1 MLAGRGDRI
10 EATGA
15 ARPERREVAVLCGV
29 GLDCGFGGIG
39 TGFGSVESLACR
51 ESAFDRGTR
60 DSGMV
65 ETISAAEFRDLIDAR
80 RRGDRSFA
88 VVDTRPEES
97 FAGWRVADSIHYF
110 HKPHLS
116 FDVDDFERDTGLSA
130 DDTVVALC
138 AKGKAS
144 RDLAAEL
151 DATGYEDVVVVDD
164 GMRGWS
170 AVYDRTAVPLPDRAA
185 AAPPLDLVQIQ
196 RRAKGCLGYLV
207 VGGREAGDADRVPRI
222 PGDSTDS
229 DRVAV
234 ADSDG
239 SDRVAVAVDVSR
251 HTDEWVAAAADRDA
265 SIAAV
270 LDTHVHADH
279 LSGGRALADDL
290 GVPYYL
296 PAAAAD
302 RDVAHA
308 FEPIGRNE
316 TLDVGGVDLKALA
329 TPGHTDDGASYLVGD
344 AAVLT
349 GDTLFTDSVG
359 RTELQFSAGGD
370 DDAGPD
376 AAAGAAARRLYD
388 SLHGTLLAE
397 PDGVI
402 VCPGHFAVASD
413 GTTGDAVPGEPV
425 VTTVGAAR
433 RGIGV
438 LGLDREGFVEKITR
452 TLPEKP
458 PNYESVI
465 AANRGVE
472 SPPDETAAI
481 ELELGPNRCAAEP
494 DASSTADD

>member
-1 MLAGRGDRI
+1 
-10 EATGA
+10 
-15 ARPERREVAVLCGV
+15 
-29 GLDCGFGGIG
+29 
-39 TGFGSVESLACR
+39 
-51 ESAFDRGTR
+51 
-60 DSGMV
+60 MV
-65 ETISAAEFRDLIDAR
+65 ETISADEFRDRIDAR
-80 RRGDRSFA
+80 RRGDRSFT

-97 FAGWRVADSIHYF
+97 FEGWRVADAVHYF
-110 HKPHLS
+110 YKPFHE
-116 FDVDDFERDTGLSA
+116 FDLADFERETGLSP
-130 DDTVVALC
+130 DDSVVTLC

-144 RDLAAEL
+144 DDFAAEL
-151 DATGYEDVVVVDD
+151 AAAGYEDVTVVAD

-170 AVYDRTAVPLPDRAA
+170 AVYDRTDVPLPDALDD
-185 AAPPLDLVQIQ
+185 APPIDLVQVQ
-196 RRAKGCLGYLV
+196 RRAKGCLGYLA
-207 VGGREAGDADRVPRI
+207 VGGREPGEADHVPAGAPADDAD
-222 PGDSTDS
+222 GA

-234 ADSDG
+234 AI
-239 SDRVAVAVDVSR
+239 DVSR
-251 HTDEWVAAAADRDA
+251 HGDEWVAAAAERDA

-329 TPGHTDDGASYLVGD
+329 TPGHTDDGASYLIGG

-349 GDTLFTDSVG
+349 GDTLFTEGVG
-359 RTELQFSAGGD
+359 RTELQFSAGGGD
-370 DDAGPD
+370 ES
-376 AAAGAAARRLYD
+376 AAGGDGDEGAAGAARRLYD

-397 PDGVI
+397 PDDVA
-402 VCPGHFAVASD
+402 VCPGHFAVAND
-413 GTTGDAVPGEPV
+413 GTTGGAEPGDPV
-425 VTTVGAAR
+425 FTTVGDAR
-433 RGIGV
+433 RGIEV
-438 LGLDREGFVEKITR
+438 LDLDRDDFVDRITR

-494 DASSTADD
+494 DAAPAADDD

>member
-1 MLAGRGDRI
+1 
-10 EATGA
+10 
-15 ARPERREVAVLCGV
+15 
-29 GLDCGFGGIG
+29 
-39 TGFGSVESLACR
+39 
-51 ESAFDRGTR
+51 
-60 DSGMV
+60 MV
-65 ETISAAEFRDLIDAR
+65 ETISADEFRDRIDAR

-97 FAGWRVADSIHYF
+97 FEGWRVADAIHYF
-110 HKPHLS
+110 YKPFHE
-116 FDVDDFERDTGLSA
+116 FDVDDFERETGLSP
-130 DDTVVALC
+130 DDSVITLC

-144 RDLAAEL
+144 DDFAAEL
-151 DATGYEDVVVVDD
+151 ESAGYDDVTVVGD

-170 AVYDRTAVPLPDRAA
+170 AVYDRTPVPLPDAPD
-185 AAPPLDLVQIQ
+185 AAPALDVVQVQ

-207 VGGREAGDADRVPRI
+207 VGGREAGEADHVL
-222 PGDSTDS
+222 
-229 DRVAV
+229 
-234 ADSDG
+234 ADSDDM
-239 SDRVAVAVDVSR
+239 DRIAVAVDVSR
-251 HTDEWVAAAADRDA
+251 HGDEWVEAAAEYDA

-296 PAAAAD
+296 PAAAAG

-316 TLDVGGVDLKALA
+316 TLDVGGVELKALA
-329 TPGHTDDGASYLVGD
+329 TPGHTDDGASYLVGG

-359 RTELQFSAGGD
+359 RTELQFSAGD
-370 DDAGPD
+370 DEKNESETG
-376 AAAGAAARRLYD
+376 AAGAARRLYD
-388 SLHGTLLAE
+388 SLRGTLLAQ
-397 PDGVI
+397 PDAVV
-402 VCPGHFAVASD
+402 VCPGHFAVAND
-413 GTTGDAVPGEPV
+413 GTTGDVEPGEPV
-425 VTTVGAAR
+425 FTTVGSAR
-433 RGIGV
+433 RQIEI
-438 LGLDREGFVEKITR
+438 LGLDATEFVERITR

-494 DASSTADD
+494 DAGSAADDD

>member
-1 MLAGRGDRI
+1 
-10 EATGA
+10 
-15 ARPERREVAVLCGV
+15 
-29 GLDCGFGGIG
+29 
-39 TGFGSVESLACR
+39 
-51 ESAFDRGTR
+51 
-60 DSGMV
+60 MV
-65 ETISAAEFRDLIDAR
+65 EAISADEFRDRIDER
-80 RRGDRSFA
+80 RRGERSFA

-97 FAGWRVADSIHYF
+97 FEGWRVADALHYF
-110 HKPHLS
+110 YKPFHE
-116 FDVDDFERDTGLSA
+116 FDVDDFERETGLSP
-130 DDTVVALC
+130 DDSVITLC

-144 RDLAAEL
+144 DDFAAEL
-151 DATGYEDVVVVDD
+151 DAAGYEDVTVVAD

-170 AVYDRTAVPLPDRAA
+170 AVYDRTEVPLPDAA
-185 AAPPLDLVQIQ
+185 GATDSAPPLDVVQVQ

-207 VGGREAGDADRVPRI
+207 VGGREPGEADHVLANSADADR
-222 PGDSTDS
+222 
-229 DRVAV
+229 V

-239 SDRVAVAVDVSR
+239 APRLAVAVDVSR
-251 HTDEWVAAAADRDA
+251 HGDEWVEAAAERDA

-290 GVPYYL
+290 DVPYYL
-296 PAAAAD
+296 PAAAAG
-302 RDVAHA
+302 RDVAYS

-329 TPGHTDDGASYLVGD
+329 TPGHTDDGASYLVGG

-370 DDAGPD
+370 DESAADEG
-376 AAAGAAARRLYD
+376 AAGAAHRLYD

-397 PDGVI
+397 PDDAV
-402 VCPGHFAVASD
+402 VCPGHFAVAND
-413 GTTGDAVPGEPV
+413 GTTGDVVPGEPV
-425 VTTVGAAR
+425 FTTVGDAR
-433 RGIGV
+433 HEIGI
-438 LGLDREGFVEKITR
+438 LGLDVEDFVDRITR

-472 SPPDETAAI
+472 SPADETAAI

-494 DASSTADD
+494 DAGSAADDD

>member
-1 MLAGRGDRI
+1 
-10 EATGA
+10 
-15 ARPERREVAVLCGV
+15 
-29 GLDCGFGGIG
+29 
-39 TGFGSVESLACR
+39 
-51 ESAFDRGTR
+51 
-60 DSGMV
+60 MV
-65 ETISAAEFRDLIDAR
+65 ETISADEFRDRIDAR
-80 RRGDRSFA
+80 RRGDRDFT

-97 FAGWRVADSIHYF
+97 FEGWRVADASHYF
-110 HKPHLS
+110 YKPFHE
-116 FDVDDFERDTGLSA
+116 FDADDFARETGLSP
-130 DDTVVALC
+130 DDTVVTIC

-144 RDLAAEL
+144 EDFAAEL
-151 DATGYEDVVVVDD
+151 DAAGYDDVVVVAD

-170 AVYDRTAVPLPDRAA
+170 AVYDRTPVPLPEASDAE
-185 AAPPLDLVQIQ
+185 PSLDVVQVQ

-207 VGGREAGDADRVPRI
+207 VGGREAGEADHVVANSPA
-222 PGDSTDS
+222 T

-234 ADSDG
+234 AI
-239 SDRVAVAVDVSR
+239 DVSR
-251 HTDEWVAAAADRDA
+251 HGDEWVEAAAERDA

-296 PAAAAD
+296 PAAAAE
-302 RDVAHA
+302 RDVAYA

-329 TPGHTDDGASYLVGD
+329 TPGHTDDGASYLVGG

-359 RTELQFSAGGD
+359 RTELQFSASDDGEGD
-370 DDAGPD
+370 DGEEAGDASGEG
-376 AAAGAAARRLYD
+376 AAGAARRLYD

-397 PDGVI
+397 PDGVV
-402 VCPGHFAVASD
+402 VCPGHFAVAND
-413 GTTGDAVPGEPV
+413 GTTGDVVPGEPV
-425 VTTVGAAR
+425 FATVGDAR
-433 RGIGV
+433 REIEV
-438 LGLDREGFVEKITR
+438 LDLDADEFVDRITR

-494 DASSTADD
+494 DAGSAADD